1 MREEQEDHVAFPE
14 PYGCNAMPMQ
24 SCVALAVR
32 VDSRF
37 LGRWGKHVL
46 VLQLD
51 CVKAVFDL
59 VHAGD
64 AVARER
70 GLAS

>member
-1 MREEQEDHVAFPE
+1 M
-14 PYGCNAMPMQ
+14 
-24 SCVALAVR
+24 
-32 VDSRF
+32 
-37 LGRWGKHVL
+37 L